1 MRKKKDILRIMM
13 FIYSTLFYLCR
24 KQRYENN
31 MNPLFDKPFTF
42 DRVIRIVFGILV
54 ISGIIYLIA
63 LLRNALLPFLIAWL
77 LAYMMQP
84 FVKFF
89 QYKLCFKSRIL
100 SIMAVLVTLGL
111 LITLLIV
118 MVVPSIAAEADKTL
132 ELIRTHDP
140 GEGHVPLIPHS
151 WMEYLESNV
160 NFAQIMELL
169 SKENLLKAVKQI
181 APQLWSILSNT
192 FSILF
197 SITIVFVIL
206 LYFIFILLDYEKIA
220 NGGSDLIPERYRP
233 FLQGLAEDVEYSMNR
248 YFRGQSLIALSVG
261 ILLASGFKIIN
272 FPLAVTLGLFIGVLN
287 LIPYMQAIG
296 IIPMILLSLLRSA
309 ETGENFWLIFGL
321 AILVLGIVQC
331 IQDLYL
337 TPRIMGKAMGLN
349 PAIILLSLSIW
360 GTILGFIG
368 LIIALPLT
376 TLCLSYYKR
385 FILHEYNELDSRSL
399 AHHPKQEEI
408 NSDLIAKK

>member
-1 MRKKKDILRIMM
+1 
-13 FIYSTLFYLCR
+13 
-24 KQRYENN
+24 
-31 MNPLFDKPFTF
+31 MNPLFDRPFTF
-42 DRVIRIVFGILV
+42 DRVVRIVFSILA
-54 ISGIIYLIA
+54 IGGALYLIA

-89 QYKLCFKSRIL
+89 QYRLHFKSRIL
-100 SIMAVLVTLGL
+100 SIMAVLLSLGIFL
-111 LITLLIV
+111 TLLII
-118 MVVPSIAAEADKTL
+118 MVVPSIAQEADKTL
-132 ELIRTHDP
+132 ELLRTHNP
-140 GEGHVPLIPHS
+140 GDGYIPFIPHS
-151 WMEYLESNV
+151 WMLYLEN
-160 NFAQIMELL
+160 NMDITQLMELL
-169 SKENLLKAVKQI
+169 SRENILKAIKQI
-181 APQLWSILSNT
+181 APQVWALLSNT

-220 NGGSDLIPERYRP
+220 NGWARLIPERYRP
-233 FLQGLAEDVEYSMNR
+233 FVQGLADDVEHSMNR
-248 YFRGQSLIALSVG
+248 YFRGQSLIAFCVG
-261 ILLASGFKIIN
+261 VLLAIGFKIID

-309 ETGENFWLIFGL
+309 ETGENFWVIFGL
-321 AILVLGIVQC
+321 ALLVLGIVQC

-360 GTILGFIG
+360 GTLLGFIG

-385 FILHEYNELDSRSL
+385 FILMEYSDLDIQR
-399 AHHPKQEEI
+399 I
-408 NSDLIAKK
+408 NSFLKDKKNSSEN